1 MKPFK
6 FSKKNREYIKW
17 SKNLK
22 EVRITHA
29 KPDSGKAA
37 PLPAGIDDNAV
48 REIYA
53 NMAVISHT
61 ETEFV
66 FDFIFLQPNQPKA
79 RVRPRV
85 ISSPVQARR
94 LCAALRKSIKDYEAR
109 FGPIKA

>member
-22 EVRITHA
+22 EVRITHT

-66 FDFIFLQPNQPKA
+66 LDFIFLQSSQPKA

-85 ISSPVQARR
+85 IASPLSAKR
-94 LCAALRKSIKDYEAR
+94 LCAALRKSMKDYEAR
-109 FGPIKA
+109 FGHVK